1 MFQLVFAEIRLD
13 GNNLS
18 AVDSQSFIGRKRV
31 TSLFMNHSQV
41 SSISEETFN
50 GLANL
55 EVLYLQN
62 NNLKEIVG
70 HEFASLLTLR
80 QLHLQN
86 NQIVRIAAQAFE
98 NMPMLNYLRLDGN
111 LITNFPIWTLASTNP
126 FLGTLDLSENMW
138 SCDCSFAKP
147 FRTYIQTFADR
158 VINKENLRCV
168 TDNLISQSFLE
179 DDYVMC
185 PDKSDSSVSDVSRV
199 YPDKSVLVASDNLVT
214 ILVSVVVAAVVLLA
228 GICAICCFR
237 HRIKTWLYSKSS
249 EIYES
254 RCSSIASENHRV
266 ANGSSNSAANKL
278 FDVFI
283 GYCREDTEFVDQS
296 LAPTLEHSSTS
307 YRLCLQQRDF
317 SPQAT
322 IYDNVTL
329 ATEAS
334 TKVLIVLSR
343 AFVLSE
349 WSQIKTVLMHALH
362 GQMNKVVFLM
372 LEDLKEQCNEDED
385 LKHYLKVCA
394 VVKWGSP
401 GFLSKLRFFLP
412 EPAIETFQRNVTLRT
427 LSPSV
432 LIHESSPV
440 GSVSTQTTSVYH
452 PSIYSQHTYQ
462 SIPETH
468 IYHTLDPSVE
478 IKVPHPPVSAVYIN
492 KNLELILKANSLS
505 SSSLDNS
512 VESPKSSPSK
522 SEILSSSHMHHVH
535 SASGQQLLPSSN
547 TDEYVV

>member
-1 MFQLVFAEIRLD
+1 M
-13 GNNLS
+13 NN
-18 AVDSQSFIGRKRV
+18 
-31 TSLFMNHSQV
+31 SQV
-41 SSISEETFN
+41 STISAQTFN

-55 EVLYLQN
+55 EVLHLEN
-62 NNLKEIVG
+62 NNLKELIG
-70 HEFASLLTLR
+70 HEFQTLLALR
-80 QLHLQN
+80 ELYLHN
-86 NQIVRIAAQAFE
+86 NELIRMPSSAFE
-98 NMPMLNYLRLDGN
+98 NLPMLNYLRLDGN
-111 LITNFPIWTLASTNP
+111 LLTNFPVWTLASTNP
-126 FLGTLDLSENMW
+126 FLNSLYLSENMW
-138 SCDCSFAKP
+138 SCECNFAKP
-147 FRTYIQTFADR
+147 FRTYVHTFADR
-158 VINKENLRCV
+158 VVDASKLRCV
-168 TDNLISQSFLE
+168 TDNLISEAFL
-179 DDYVMC
+179 DSYNMC
-185 PDKSDSSVSDVSRV
+185 PEKANNVQVSRV
-199 YPDKSVLVASDNLVT
+199 DKSVLVASDNLVT
-214 ILVSVVVAAVVLLA
+214 ILVSVVVAVVVLLA
-228 GICAICCFR
+228 GVCAICCFR
-237 HRIKTWLYSKSS
+237 HRIKTWLYSKSN

-254 RCSSIASENHRV
+254 RCSSIASENRG
-266 ANGSSNSAANKL
+266 GSQQNKL

-283 GYCREDTEFVDQS
+283 GYCREDEEFVDQS

-343 AFVLSE
+343 AFVISE
-349 WSQIKTVLMHALH
+349 WNPLKTVLMHALH

-372 LEDLKEQCNEDED
+372 LDDLKEVKDEE

-427 LSPSV
+427 LSPN
-432 LIHESSPV
+432 LHESPV

-462 SIPETH
+462 SIPEAH

-478 IKVPHPPVSAVYIN
+478 VKVPPPVSAVYIN
-492 KNLELILKANSLS
+492 KNLELILKPTSLS

-522 SEILSSSHMHHVH
+522 SDILHHMH
-535 SASGQQLLPSSN
+535 SASGQQLLPSTN
-547 TDEYVV
+547 VDEYVV

>member
-1 MFQLVFAEIRLD
+1 M
-13 GNNLS
+13 
-18 AVDSQSFIGRKRV
+18 DSQSFIGRKRV
-31 TSLFMNHSQV
+31 TSLYMNHSQV
-41 SSISEETFN
+41 TSISQQTFN

-70 HEFASLLTLR
+70 HEFQSLLTLR

-86 NQIVRIAAQAFE
+86 NQIVKIAAQAFE
-98 NMPMLNYLRLDGN
+98 NLPMLNYLRLDGN

-126 FLGTLDLSENMW
+126 FLNTLDLSENMW
-138 SCDCSFAKP
+138 SCECNFAKP

-158 VINKENLRCV
+158 IVNQENLRCV
-168 TDNLISQSFLE
+168 TDNLISKSLLE
-179 DDYVMC
+179 ETYTMC
-185 PDKSDSSVSDVSRV
+185 PEKSSGSTSVQVVSRV
-199 YPDKSVLVASDNLVT
+199 VPDKSVLVASDNLVT

-254 RCSSIASENHRV
+254 RCSSIASENRGG
-266 ANGSSNSAANKL
+266 ANPQTNPNKL

-349 WSQIKTVLMHALH
+349 WNQIKTVLMHALH

-372 LEDLKEQCNEDED
+372 LDDLTNHQDEE

-432 LIHESSPV
+432 IHESSPV

-462 SIPETH
+462 SIPEAH
-468 IYHTLDPSVE
+468 IYHTLDPSIE
-478 IKVPHPPVSAVYIN
+478 QANIKVPHYPQPPVSAVYIN
-492 KNLELILKANSLS
+492 KNLELILKATSLS

-522 SEILSSSHMHHVH
+522 SEILSSHHHHVH
-535 SASGQQLLPSSN
+535 SASGQQLLPSSPSN